1 MGIYAEGF
9 TEAVVE
15 LCGVQYTVAKEDS
28 LDVSKHDKKLGET
41 KQITHT
47 ITGFNETV
55 YVILDET
62 DDSIS
67 FGVFTD
73 KDVPLMVNVS
83 TEVYVKATAIVVSAG
98 KKV

>member
-1 MGIYAEGF
+1 MCE
-9 TEAVVE
+9 
-15 LCGVQYTVAKEDS
+15 VQYTVAKEDS
-28 LDVSKHDKKLGET
+28 LEIPKQDKELGET

-55 YVILDET
+55 YVVLDKT

-67 FGVFTD
+67 FGVFAD

-83 TEVYVKATAIVVSAG
+83 AEVYVKAAAIVIAAG
-98 KKV
+98 KRCKNGFI